1 MSRTTSTIAISI
13 GAIMVLLLGVVT
25 NGLLQPVKA
34 PISARVINVQAA
46 ITLTEKDRINLFINE
61 LLDANSAQCLK
72 NILNKESHFNPK
84 AVNSSS
90 GAKGVG
96 QLLDETYKN
105 IGLKHSAD
113 PLAQVI
119 AVIAYVSRHYGAN
132 GMCQAW
138 RFHKVHNYY

>member
-13 GAIMVLLLGVVT
+13 GIILVLLLGVVT

-34 PISARVINVQAA
+34 PISARVINVQTA

-61 LLDANSAQCLK
+61 LLDTKSAQCLK